1 MTAQRHRV
9 LVVDD
14 DADFAAGVAAILE
27 RAGFAVRSVRTGAD
41 VLREV
46 TRWPTDVILLDH
58 RMPGLTGLQVVL
70 ALRARGFTQPV
81 ILASGAENAPM
92 LADVL
97 GLRHWLG
104 KPFEAEELLH
114 ALRVTLSERRA

>member
-1 MTAQRHRV
+1 MGRRPRV

-14 DADFAAGVAAILE
+14 DPDFVRGVADILE
-27 RAGFAVRSVRTGAD
+27 QGGFE
-41 VLREV
+41 VLCAKHGSDGLAKMGP
-46 TRWPTDVILLDH
+46 WQPDVILLDH
-58 RMPGLTGLQVVL
+58 GMPGLSGIEVVL

-81 ILASGAENAPM
+81 ILATGAENAPT

-104 KPFEAEELLH
+104 KPFEPEELLH
-114 ALRVTLSERRA
+114 TVRQTLDEAGA